1 MYILINSNES
11 NSRVDILVP
20 SMIFVHLLFWFFI
33 GFCTYILIKCR
44 EHVDAVLLLIGA
56 LFIAK
61 LRLLDILLNISTY
74 HVFVS
79 YVSWLVT
86 SNSLVT
92 IVGLVMTI
100 SMLTR
105 LITMFKQ
112 WIKIGVLLT
121 ILYWFRS

>member
-1 MYILINSNES
+1 
-11 NSRVDILVP
+11 
-20 SMIFVHLLFWFFI
+20 MIFVHLLFWLFI
-33 GFCTYILIKCR
+33 AFAIYILIKCR
-44 EHVDAVLLLIGA
+44 EHVDAILLLIGA

-74 HVFVS
+74 HIFMS

-100 SMLTR
+100 SMLTK